1 VLTEIQVRSTKR
13 HQKELAVPRL
23 ARIALLTALS
33 VAALMVVACTGHSES
48 GSGAEKS
55 GQSDW
60 VASQSLLPGASPSLT
75 GTWYGVLKMFDP
87 PETIAPN
94 PLGGPN
100 PNLPDQME
108 LSVSFVRKNDGIT
121 INPPSAR
128 SSVTKLIDWYSRVV
142 SPDHIQV
149 KNDSVASSPNSQTL
163 WFATEEDFRLNGG
176 VLDGAV
182 TVKVSNTP
190 QSDSYLLLKF
200 RGKLSRLTD
209 AEAKALV
216 DSYKA
221 LTESEKQKTGKK

>member
-1 VLTEIQVRSTKR
+1 MNSREGRNFACCQTK
-13 HQKELAVPRL
+13 LATTRM
-23 ARIALLTALS
+23 ARMVFVTAFS
-33 VAALMVVACTGHSES
+33 VAALMTVACTGHSES
-48 GSGAEKS
+48 GGGSGKS

-60 VASQSLLPGASPSLT
+60 AASQSLLPGASPNLAGS
-75 GTWYGVLKMFDP
+75 WYGVVKMFDP
-87 PETIAPN
+87 PERVGPN
-94 PLGGPN
+94 PLGSPN

-108 LSVSFVRKNDGIT
+108 LPVSFVKKNEGIS

-142 SPDHIQV
+142 APDHIQV

-163 WFATEEDFRLNGG
+163 WFATEEDFRLNGD

-190 QSDSYLLLKF
+190 KSDSYLLLKF

-209 AEAKALV
+209 AQAKALI

-221 LTESEKQKTGKK
+221 STESEKQKTGKK